1 MEHGNIRLRSRSRSR
16 NGEDEDPPEYHQSE
30 QSRYLRNIK
39 NDIKLPSYTPLL
51 VLIFGCLLFWLAYA
65 LHYSLPT
72 PLSIKDIPSHPDR
85 FIAERALSH
94 LRHLTSL
101 GSKPVG
107 SYENEVLAVE
117 FFTFGIRYIMQ
128 QANPSQKISF
138 DIQKCTGSYAL
149 AYKPHGCTNYY
160 SKVQNIVVK
169 LHSHTNSSSSLL
181 VNCHFDS
188 VPTSPGGSDDGL
200 NCAAMMEVLEI
211 LSRSKIKLK
220 HNVIFLFNGAEE
232 SPLQASHGF
241 ITQHKWAHEV
251 KAFINLEAC
260 GAGGREVLFQ
270 AGPNHPWLIQ
280 MYAESVPYPHGQVLA
295 EDIFQ
300 SGLIPSD
307 TDFRV
312 FRDFGKVPGLD
323 FAHAM
328 NGYVYH
334 TSYDNLDA
342 IPTGTLQHTGDNLLA
357 LIKKIAL
364 SDILTYTEEY
374 AAGKAVYFDVLGL
387 FMVHYSEAFGI
398 TFNLVTVLLSV
409 YTVIK
414 NVLTIKS
421 GLGLAGSPWKLLLLG
436 CGFPAV
442 GWLLGLMYVLLV
454 AMIIDLL
461 NSSMSWF
468 TRPGLIF
475 TLYYCPILVCGMVF
489 PAVFHKY
496 LSKQSPL
503 DAGLQS
509 RLYVNGVQLLWTM
522 LLLAGT
528 VCRIR
533 STFMFMLIVIFPA
546 LSNLILSLTR
556 WRNKTHLWLLV
567 YITSNIPVIIF
578 VFYHTVVAFGL
589 FIPITGRIGPDKNPE
604 FIIGAFSF
612 LLCTL
617 SSAFV
622 TPLIILVKN
631 PWRTLGGASVLHIL
645 TILSI
650 VASPLGFPYSANP
663 SAPTP
668 QRIHVYH
675 TEQVSHDLS
684 GHVRLQNSGFW
695 LVNLDRHSPGSVAS
709 LIPEVA
715 TAQSVQP
722 MCEKEL
728 VCGLPIFTPRVLQ
741 ISEFTSWVPA
751 PTPVVHRPTNLELTS
766 RETISNTVTRFSFT
780 IGGPDRMVFVIS
792 PYRKLENWS
801 FDGGVFESG
810 YEWQNRP
817 VYFINYVEGLTGPP
831 FEFWIDLKVTQETPA
846 SVVDIAVI
854 GQYINSP
861 GDISEEFKQFL
872 RKYPDWAHVT
882 AWTATYKAWR
892 F

>member
-1 MEHGNIRLRSRSRSR
+1 MEYGNIRLRSR
-16 NGEDEDPPEYHQSE
+16 NGEDEDPPEYQQTE
-30 QSRYLRNIK
+30 QSRYLRNNTNVIR
-39 NDIKLPSYTPLL
+39 LPSYTPLL
-51 VLIFGCLLFWLAYA
+51 VLILGFLLFGLAYA
-65 LHYSLPT
+65 LHYKLPT
-72 PLSIKDIPSHPDR
+72 PLTIKDIGSHPDR
-85 FIAERALSH
+85 VIEERALSH
-94 LRHLTSL
+94 LRQLASL
-101 GSKPVG
+101 GSRPVG
-107 SYENEVLAVE
+107 SYENEILAIE

-128 QANPSQKISF
+128 QANPAQKISF
-138 DIQKCTGSYAL
+138 DIQKCTGSYTL
-149 AYKPHGCTNYY
+149 AFQPHGFTNCY
-160 SKVQNIVVK
+160 SNVQNIVVR
-169 LHSHTNSSSSLL
+169 LGSHTNSSSSLL

-200 NCAAMMEVLEI
+200 NCAVMLEVLEI
-211 LSRSKIKLK
+211 LARSKTKLK

-280 MYAESVPYPHGQVLA
+280 MYADSVPYPHGQVLA

-307 TDFRV
+307 TDFRI

-342 IPTGTLQHTGDNLLA
+342 IPAGTLQHTGDNLLA
-357 LIKKIAL
+357 LIKKIASSEIL
-364 SDILTYTEEY
+364 SHTEEY
-374 AAGKAVYFDVLGL
+374 GAGRAVYFDILGL
-387 FMVHYSEAFGI
+387 FMIRYSETAGI
-398 TFNLVTVLLSV
+398 VLNLVTVLLSAF
-409 YTVIK
+409 TVMK
-414 NVLTIKS
+414 NVFTIKS
-421 GLGLAGSPWKLLLLG
+421 GLNLTGPCWKLVLLG
-436 CGFPAV
+436 CGIPV
-442 GWLLGLMYVLLV
+442 LGWLLGLTSVLLV
-454 AMIIDLL
+454 AVILDLV
-461 NSSMSWF
+461 NRSMSWF
-468 TRPGLIF
+468 TRPSLIF
-475 TLYYCPILVCGMVF
+475 TLYYCPFLVCCMVF
-489 PAVFHKY
+489 PTLFHKY

-509 RLYVNGVQLLWTM
+509 RLYVNGVQLLWTT
-522 LLLAGT
+522 LLMIGT
-528 VCRIR
+528 LFGIR
-533 STFMFMLIVIFPA
+533 STFMLMLVVLFPA
-546 LSNLILSLTR
+546 LSNFILSLSR
-556 WRNKTHLWLLV
+556 WRNKTHLWLMV
-567 YITSNIPVIIF
+567 YLSSNIPTITFIL
-578 VFYHTVVAFGL
+578 YHTVMAFGL
-589 FIPITGRIGPDKNPE
+589 FIPITGRIGPNKNPE
-604 FIIGAFSF
+604 IIIGAFSV
-612 LLCTL
+612 LLCVL
-617 SSAFV
+617 SSSYV

-631 PWRTLGGASVLHIL
+631 PWRTLMGASVLHIL
-645 TILSI
+645 TVLAIL
-650 VASPLGFPYSANP
+650 VTPVGFPYSAKP

-675 TEQVSHDLS
+675 TEQIFHDLS

-695 LVNLDRHSPGSVAS
+695 LVNLDRHSPDSVAL

-728 VCGLPIFTPRVLQ
+728 VCGLPLFSPRVLQ
-741 ISEFTSWVPA
+741 VSQYTSWIPA
-751 PTPVVHRPTNLELTS
+751 SPPVVHRPTNLELTS
-766 RETISNTVTRFSFT
+766 RKTISETVTRLNFSVR
-780 IGGPDRMVFVIS
+780 GPDHMAFVLA
-792 PYRKLENWS
+792 PYVKLENWS
-801 FDGGVFESG
+801 FDGSVYESG

-831 FEFWIDLKVTQETPA
+831 LEFWIDLKVTQESSA

-854 GQYINSP
+854 GQYMNSP
-861 GDISEEFKQFL
+861 ADISEEFKQFL